1 VYRELYELG
10 ELDRTLS
17 VVVRRLVPDEE
28 EDDEDDL
35 DRGFKVHPILIP
47 VKVVREQCCGSG
59 MFIPDP
65 GSLFLPIPDLAKI
78 ATKRGVKKNSCHT
91 FFYSHKFNKIV
102 NYFIFEMLNKKIW
115 ANFFKELFFCH

>member
-47 VKVVREQCCGSG
+47 VKVVRENAK
-59 MFIPDP
+59 
-65 GSLFLPIPDLAKI
+65 LAPEELKEI
-78 ATKRGVKKNSCHT
+78 MQNSCQK
-91 FFYSHKFNKIV
+91 S
-102 NYFIFEMLNKKIW
+102 
-115 ANFFKELFFCH
+115 

>member
-35 DRGFKVHPILIP
+35 DRGFKVHPSVADPGCLSRIP
-47 VKVVREQCCGSG
+47 NPDFYPSR
-59 MFIPDP
+59 IPDP
-65 GSLFLPIPDLAKI
+65 KT
-78 ATKRGVKKNSCHT
+78 ATKERGEKKLVV
-91 FFYSHKFNKIV
+91 I
-102 NYFIFEMLNKKIW
+102 
-115 ANFFKELFFCH
+115 LFM